1 MARRETPEIN
11 AGSMAD
17 ISFLLLIFFLVTTTM
32 DVDTGLQRRL
42 PQIQDEPQEEQQ
54 KLYKRNIFQIVI
66 NGYDQML
73 IDDNIAEI
81 DEIRDKVIDFIDN
94 NGDGTCT
101 WCRGNRLPTSSDNPN
116 KAVVSLTNDR
126 STSYGLYVAVQNE
139 VVAAYNTLRDRYSRE
154 RFGKSWK
161 ELEREENENPNDE
174 QIIER
179 TKEVK
184 NAYPLNISEAEPV
197 DYSKK

>member
-54 KLYKRNIFQIVI
+54 KLYKRNIFQIEI

-161 ELEREENENPNDE
+161 ELEREEIENPNDE

>member
-66 NGYDQML
+66 NGYDQLL

-81 DEIRDKVIDFIDN
+81 DEIRDKVIEFIDN
-94 NGDGTCT
+94 NGDGTCA
-101 WCRGNRLPTSSDNPN
+101 WCRGNQLPSSSDNPN

-126 STSYGLYVAVQNE
+126 STSYGLYVSVQNE

-161 ELEREENENPNDE
+161 ELEREEIENPNDE

>member
-161 ELEREENENPNDE
+161 ELEREEIENPNDE
-174 QIIER
+174 QILER

>member
-101 WCRGNRLPTSSDNPN
+101 WCRGNRLPTSSDTPN

-161 ELEREENENPNDE
+161 ELEREEIENPNDE

>member
-161 ELEREENENPNDE
+161 ELEREEIENPNDE

-184 NAYPLNISEAEPV
+184 NAYPLNISEAEPC
-197 DYSKK
+197 KIPQ

>member
-73 IDDNIAEI
+73 IDDNIAEL

-161 ELEREENENPNDE
+161 ELEREEIENPNDE

>member
-101 WCRGNRLPTSSDNPN
+101 WCRGNRLPTSSDNPH

-139 VVAAYNTLRDRYSRE
+139 VVAAYNTLRDRYSRD

-161 ELEREENENPNDE
+161 ELEREEIENPNDE

>member
-161 ELEREENENPNDE
+161 ELKREEIENPNDE

>member
-66 NGYDQML
+66 NGYDQLL

-101 WCRGNRLPTSSDNPN
+101 WCRGNQNPTSSDNPT

-126 STSYGLYVAVQNE
+126 STSYGLYVSVQNE
-139 VVAAYNTLRDRYSRE
+139 VVAAYNTLRDRYSKE
-154 RFGKSWK
+154 RFGKPWK
-161 ELEREENENPNDE
+161 ELEREEIENPNDE

>member
-11 AGSMAD
+11 AGSMAA

-161 ELEREENENPNDE
+161 ELEREEIENPNDE

>member
-1 MARRETPEIN
+1 M
-11 AGSMAD
+11 
-17 ISFLLLIFFLVTTTM
+17 
-32 DVDTGLQRRL
+32 
-42 PQIQDEPQEEQQ
+42 
-54 KLYKRNIFQIVI
+54 
-66 NGYDQML
+66 
-73 IDDNIAEI
+73 
-81 DEIRDKVIDFIDN
+81 
-94 NGDGTCT
+94 
-101 WCRGNRLPTSSDNPN
+101 
-116 KAVVSLTNDR
+116 VSLTNDR

-161 ELEREENENPNDE
+161 ELEREEIENPNDE

>member
-154 RFGKSWK
+154 RFGRSWK
-161 ELEREENENPNDE
+161 ELEREEIENPNDE

>member
-42 PQIQDEPQEEQQ
+42 PQIQDEPQEERQ

-161 ELEREENENPNDE
+161 ELEREEIENPNDE

>member
-66 NGYDQML
+66 SGYDQML

-94 NGDGTCT
+94 TGDGTCT

-161 ELEREENENPNDE
+161 ELEREEIENPNDE

>member
-42 PQIQDEPQEEQQ
+42 PQIQDEPQEEQP

-161 ELEREENENPNDE
+161 ELEREEIENPNDE

>member
-161 ELEREENENPNDE
+161 ELEREEIENPNDE

>member
-126 STSYGLYVAVQNE
+126 STSYGLFVAVQNE

-161 ELEREENENPNDE
+161 ELEREEIENPNDE

>member
-1 MARRETPEIN
+1 
-11 AGSMAD
+11 MAD

-81 DEIRDKVIDFIDN
+81 DEIRDKDIDFIDN

-161 ELEREENENPNDE
+161 ELEREEIENPNDE

>member
-1 MARRETPEIN
+1 MPRRETPEIN

-161 ELEREENENPNDE
+161 ELEREEIENPNDE

>member
-161 ELEREENENPNDE
+161 ELEREEIENPNDE

-184 NAYPLNISEAEPV
+184 NAYRSTFPKQNL
-197 DYSKK
+197 

>member
-11 AGSMAD
+11 ASSMAD

-161 ELEREENENPNDE
+161 ELEREEIENPNDE

>member
-42 PQIQDEPQEEQQ
+42 PEIQDEPQEEQQ

-161 ELEREENENPNDE
+161 ELEREEIENPNDE